1 MSSFKIG
8 LEEIGDGCP
17 PAVVAEIGIN
27 HGGEIDVAIE
37 MADAALGAGAKLIK
51 HQTHVIDDEMSAEA
65 KTVIPGN
72 ANISIFEIMRD
83 CSLNEKNEL
92 MLMQHI
98 QSRGGTFISAPF
110 SLLALDRL
118 RRFDVA
124 AIKIGSG
131 ECNNYPFVKRVVEL
145 QKPVILSTGMNSIE
159 SIRPSVE
166 IMRQAQVPFCL
177 LHCTN
182 VYPTP
187 PELVRLNCI
196 DILRSEFPDAVVG
209 LSDHTVDNYACLGAV
224 AFGAA
229 LLERHFTDSKE
240 RVGPDIIC
248 SMDPVDLK
256 NLIEG
261 SRTIAKAM
269 GGNKLPVAEE
279 QSTIAFAFAS
289 VVATRNIKVGEE
301 LSENN
306 IFPQRPSGGDF
317 SSADYSSLIGRT
329 AKTDIKKGFQ
339 IQKADIDISF
349 KE

>member
-1 MSSFKIG
+1 MPTFKIG
-8 LEEIGDGCP
+8 SEQIGDDCP
-17 PAVVAEIGIN
+17 PVVVAEIGIN
-27 HGGEIDVAIE
+27 HGGQVDVAIE
-37 MADAALGAGAKLIK
+37 MADAAIDAGAKLIK
-51 HQTHVIDDEMSAEA
+51 HQTHVVEDEMSVEA
-65 KTVIPGN
+65 KKVIPGN
-72 ANISIFEIMRD
+72 ANVSIFEIMRE

-92 MLMQHI
+92 LLMQHI
-98 QSRGGTFISAPF
+98 QSRGGTFLSAPF

-145 QKPVILSTGMNSIE
+145 QKPIIMSTGMNSVE

-166 IMRQAQVPFCL
+166 IMRKAKVPFCL

-187 PELVRLNCI
+187 PELVRLNGI
-196 DILRSEFPDAVVG
+196 KILKSEYPDAVVG

-240 RVGPDIIC
+240 RLGPDIIC
-248 SMDPVDLK
+248 SMDPLDLK

-269 GGNKLPVAEE
+269 GGKKIPVAEE

-289 VVATRNIKVGEE
+289 VVATKNIKAGEL
-301 LSENN
+301 LSEDN

-317 SSADYSSLIGRT
+317 LSSDYDSLIGRT
-329 AKTDIKKGFQ
+329 AKTDIKKSSQ
-339 IQKADIDISF
+339 IRKSDIDMSS
-349 KE
+349 

>member
-1 MSSFKIG
+1 MQTSRF
-8 LEEIGDGCP
+8 L
-17 PAVVAEIGIN
+17 
-27 HGGEIDVAIE
+27 
-37 MADAALGAGAKLIK
+37 KLCV
-51 HQTHVIDDEMSAEA
+51 TARS
-65 KTVIPGN
+65 T
-72 ANISIFEIMRD
+72 
-83 CSLNEKNEL
+83 KNEL
-92 MLMQHI
+92 LLMQHI

-131 ECNNYPFVKRVVEL
+131 ECNNYPFVKRVVAL

-166 IMRQAQVPFCL
+166 IIRHARIPFCL

-187 PELVRLNCI
+187 PELVRLNGI
-196 DILRSEFPDAVVG
+196 KILKSEFPDAVVG
-209 LSDHTVDNYACLGAV
+209 LSDHTVNNYACLGAV

-229 LLERHFTDSKE
+229 ILERHFTDTKA
-240 RVGPDIIC
+240 RVGPDIVC
-248 SMDPVDLK
+248 SMDPFDLR

-269 GGNKLPVAEE
+269 GGDKVPVAEE
-279 QSTIAFAFAS
+279 QSTIGFAFAS
-289 VVATRNIKVGEE
+289 VVATKNINAGER
-301 LSENN
+301 LSEEN

-317 SSADYSSLIGRT
+317 SSSDYDSLIGRI
-329 AKTDIKKGFQ
+329 AKTNIKKG
-339 IQKADIDISF
+339 IRIRKPDIDMSF
-349 KE
+349 